1 MAAEFMN
8 VANLF
13 KEVVEA
19 LESDWPASVDRD
31 SVTAT
36 GEGARVQIVLIPHRQ
51 LGGFCL
57 AIWAVS
63 QGIEFI
69 WAAVPDLSTHDDL
82 DRAVRVA
89 SFDADPAWRENLR
102 RQLAAEINKPITV
115 SVTRRVFYRNLYCT
129 IIHDAHPRRVFVG
142 RAPAGY
148 KGNETTSLAA
158 RDPLSI
164 NLLVPAANWQ
174 RWA

>member
-1 MAAEFMN
+1 MN
-8 VANLF
+8 VADLS
-13 KEVVEA
+13 KEVFEA

-31 SVTAT
+31 SVVTT

-57 AIWAVS
+57 AVWAVS

-69 WAAVPDLSTHDDL
+69 WAAVLDLSTHDDL
-82 DRAVRVA
+82 DLGIRVA

-102 RQLAAEINKPITV
+102 RQLVAEINRPITV
-115 SVTRRVFYRNLYCT
+115 TVSSRLFYRNLYCT
-129 IIHDAHPRRVFVG
+129 IIDEARPRRVFVG

-148 KGNETTSLAA
+148 KGNETTSLVA

-164 NLLVPAANWQ
+164 NSPVPVANWR